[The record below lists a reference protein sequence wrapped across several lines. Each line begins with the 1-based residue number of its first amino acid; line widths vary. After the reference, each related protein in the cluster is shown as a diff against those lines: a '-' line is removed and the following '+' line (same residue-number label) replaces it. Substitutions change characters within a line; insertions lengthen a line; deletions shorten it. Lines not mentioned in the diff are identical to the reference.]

1 MHKHTHERRHICS
14 LLIKG
19 KEKTLSK
26 YKVAQG
32 RFDLPCWVLQTFRTL
47 FVQLGKCI
55 KLRMLVC
62 ASSALKAQLSQ
73 VPPRPHCWCHLLNTL
88 VQGENQQVTFCSAP
102 PDVQKSIDR
111 HLKATIS
118 LKNNRLLLCPAPAAA
133 NTPEQPS
140 AQVWGRAPEQTHG
153 HPTQLLAEK
162 LRHHLSNKKAAEEMP
177 AGCQDVFQ
185 HSLTPFFLLPP

>member
-26 YKVAQG
+26 HKLAQG
-32 RFDLPCWVLQTFRTL
+32 RFDLPCWVLQTFQTL

-55 KLRMLVC
+55 KPGILVC
-62 ASSALKAQLSQ
+62 VSSALKAQLSR

-88 VQGENQQVTFCSAP
+88 VRGENQQVTFCSPP

-111 HLKATIS
+111 HLKATVG
-118 LKNNRLLLCPAPAAA
+118 LKNNRGSCSAPAPPAA
-133 NTPEQPS
+133 NTRSIPVPRDPS
-140 AQVWGRAPEQTHG
+140 KPMDIQHNRW
-153 HPTQLLAEK
+153 
-162 LRHHLSNKKAAEEMP
+162 LRS
-177 AGCQDVFQ
+177 
-185 HSLTPFFLLPP
+185 